1 MRLEGAKAMSMNS
14 QARETRE
21 QQRRLAYS
29 VRETV
34 RTTNLSYASIYRL
47 IKAGKIRSVKIG
59 GRRLIPASALDALL
73 EEGAQ

>member
-1 MRLEGAKAMSMNS
+1 MSMNS
-14 QARETRE
+14 EAREARE

>member
-1 MRLEGAKAMSMNS
+1 MSMNS
-14 QARETRE
+14 QSQAARE

-47 IKAGKIRSVKIG
+47 IRAGKIRSVKIG